1 MKVEEKKLKISFRE
15 FNAQYMVNENEQ
27 RKFANTVFR
36 CEHISIF
43 YKIFDPDNESVM
55 YTIMCH
61 LIETR
66 KAIFRLQFLGN
77 VNSGT

>member
-1 MKVEEKKLKISFRE
+1 
-15 FNAQYMVNENEQ
+15 MVNANEQ
-27 RKFANTVFR
+27 RRFANTVFR

-61 LIETR
+61 LIETC